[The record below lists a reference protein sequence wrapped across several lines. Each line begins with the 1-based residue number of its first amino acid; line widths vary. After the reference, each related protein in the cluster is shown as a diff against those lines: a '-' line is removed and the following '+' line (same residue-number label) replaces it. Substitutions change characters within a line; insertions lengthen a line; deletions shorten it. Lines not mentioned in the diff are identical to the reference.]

1 MEPAPVKDHAAEHQP
16 GERVSRARSSGP
28 THSQAI
34 KLGIIK
40 SRVAA
45 ANKLAM
51 VQEDSKVALVRNVFG
66 KFNAVATAAGMH
78 VSQNMVLFQAADGSV
93 EAYDYAAETS
103 TGMYRQRSI
112 GIYSHMI
119 AQRDALT
126 TFLQRRPSNHAIAS
140 GLKNMFL
147 LFREQF
153 CERNVFLG
161 VWFV

>member
-1 MEPAPVKDHAAEHQP
+1 MHLAPAPIKDHAPEHQP
-16 GERVSRARSSGP
+16 DDRVSRARSSGP

-45 ANKLAM
+45 ANKLAN
-51 VQEDSKVALVRNVFG
+51 VQEDNKVALVRNVFG

-78 VSQNMVLFQAADGSV
+78 VSQNMVLFRAADGSV

-103 TGMYRQRSI
+103 TGMSRQRSI

-119 AQRDALT
+119 AQRDALA

-140 GLKNMFL
+140 GLKNGLFL
-147 LFREQF
+147 FGT
-153 CERNVFLG
+153 VF
-161 VWFV
+161 

>member
-1 MEPAPVKDHAAEHQP
+1 MKLATASIKDHAPEHQP
-16 GERVSRARSSGP
+16 GNRVSQSRSSGT

-34 KLGIIK
+34 KLGIMQ

-45 ANKLAM
+45 ANKLAN

-66 KFNAVATAAGMH
+66 KFNAIATAAGMH
-78 VSQNMVLFQAADGSV
+78 VSQNMVIFRAADGSV

-103 TGMYRQRSI
+103 TGMHRQRSI

-126 TFLQRRPSNHAIAS
+126 TFLERRPSNHAIAS
-140 GLKNMFL
+140 GFK
-147 LFREQF
+147 
-153 CERNVFLG
+153 NVFFSFLG
-161 VWFV
+161 AVLRVLFS